1 MLVKKTNTIYK
12 KRCLLVGGHSRWIGR
27 FNMTRVDRSYSP
39 YKEVREYQDRGMLK
53 WQGFYLSEHTTA
65 MKEDK
70 APKKYFAI
78 KVSGYL
84 I

>member
-1 MLVKKTNTIYK
+1 
-12 KRCLLVGGHSRWIGR
+12 
-27 FNMTRVDRSYSP
+27 MTRVDRSYSP
-39 YKEVREYQDRGMLK
+39 YKEVREYRDRGMMK

-65 MKEDK
+65 MRDDK

-78 KVSGYL
+78 KVTGYL